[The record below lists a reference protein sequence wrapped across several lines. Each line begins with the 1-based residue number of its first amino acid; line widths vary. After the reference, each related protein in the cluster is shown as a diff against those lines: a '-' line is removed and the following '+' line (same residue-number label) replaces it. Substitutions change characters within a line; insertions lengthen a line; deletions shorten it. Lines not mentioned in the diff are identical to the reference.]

1 MTMPIEL
8 TAKDIDAI
16 AYKAA
21 KIVVRLLEKS
31 NVDNGKKPVM
41 VSTKEAAAILHISP
55 GRMRQIAG
63 RFPHIKQGN
72 SKQGKLLF
80 VKDALIDN
88 Y

>member
-1 MTMPIEL
+1 MPIEL

-21 KIVVRLLEKS
+21 TIVVRLLQKS
-31 NVDNGKKPVM
+31 KVNDGKAPTM

-63 RFPHIKQGN
+63 RFPHVKQGN
-72 SKQGKLLF
+72 SRQGKLLF
-80 VKDALIDN
+80 VKDALIEN

>member
-1 MTMPIEL
+1 MPIEL

-21 KIVVRLLEKS
+21 TIVVRLLKKH
-31 NVDNGKKPVM
+31 NGDDAKTPVM
-41 VSTKEAAAILHISP
+41 VSTREAAAILHISP
-55 GRMRQIAG
+55 GRMRQIAE
-63 RFPHIKQGN
+63 RFPHVKQGN

-80 VKDALIDN
+80 VKDALIEN

>member
-1 MTMPIEL
+1 MPIEL

-21 KIVVRLLEKS
+21 KIVVRLLNKH
-31 NVDNGKKPVM
+31 NGDDGKTPVM

>member
-1 MTMPIEL
+1 MPIEL

-16 AYKAA
+16 ANKVA
-21 KIVVRLLEKS
+21 KSVVRLLEKS
-31 NVDNGKKPVM
+31 NVDNGKNPVM
-41 VSTKEAAAILHISP
+41 VSTKEAAAILNISP

>member
-1 MTMPIEL
+1 MPIEL
-8 TAKDIDAI
+8 TSKDIDAI

-21 KIVVRLLEKS
+21 KIVVRLL
-31 NVDNGKKPVM
+31 NNHNGDDGKTPVM

>member
-1 MTMPIEL
+1 MPIEL

-21 KIVVRLLEKS
+21 TIVVRLL
-31 NVDNGKKPVM
+31 KKHKNDDGNSPVM

>member
-1 MTMPIEL
+1 MPIEL

-21 KIVVRLLEKS
+21 TIVVRLL
-31 NVDNGKKPVM
+31 KKHNSDDAKTPVM
-41 VSTKEAAAILHISP
+41 VSTREAAAILHISP

-63 RFPHIKQGN
+63 RFPHVKQGN

-80 VKDALIDN
+80 VKDALIEN

>member
-1 MTMPIEL
+1 MPIEL

-21 KIVVRLLEKS
+21 TIVVSLLQKPKV
-31 NVDNGKKPVM
+31 NDGKTPVM
-41 VSTKEAAAILHISP
+41 VSTREAAAILHISP

-63 RFPHIKQGN
+63 RFPHVKQGN
-72 SKQGKLLF
+72 SRQGKLLF
-80 VKDALIDN
+80 VKDALIEN